1 MSGVITPSGA
11 KSKLALGLQSA
22 FGTHTK
28 GTHIAEYR
36 SGGLRAA
43 RANAYSQALRD
54 TPSTR
59 IKGQVTDFEA
69 SGSINLELTP
79 EGIFP
84 MVLTSLLGAPTSTTY
99 YADVTGSPTTWA
111 VGTTYAEDAKVL
123 RNSYYYTSV
132 ANGNVGHDP
141 ACDAAGTYWTAVP
154 DVTSGITAN
163 LRAYK
168 HVWKHNWNQRYIS
181 SHQLKGS
188 AIESFVDAIIS
199 SFSMS
204 VSKGTRDVISASI
217 DARACNAFIADEWTD
232 VVESGAGAD
241 TLPPWSAVHGK
252 ILLNDI
258 STSSFREFSFGV
270 NRSLSDKQVLNGY
283 LGPAGFN
290 HGASETSG
298 SLNAYFDSEDN
309 LYSFM
314 GHASAY
320 TKPAG
325 FTGDLV
331 YQDVKLQLSY
341 KTPGA
346 GGSPLTYENKLEI
359 HFPNCLFGAVEQPVN
374 GREEIMQSIV
384 LEPCYDTTEETDV
397 IITLWNRQTNAS
409 ILTSGATITP
419 PCSAVQQV

>member
-69 SGSINLELTP
+69 SGSVNLELTP
-79 EGIFP
+79 EGTMP
-84 MVLTSLLGAPTSTTY
+84 LVLTSLLGAPTSTTY

-132 ANGNVGHDP
+132 AGSNVGNDP
-141 ACDAAGTYWTAVP
+141 ACDPDGVYWTPVP

-163 LRAYK
+163 LRAYG
-168 HVWKHNWNQRYIS
+168 HVWKHNWNQKYIS
-181 SHQLKGS
+181 SHQLKGTT
-188 AIESFVDAIIS
+188 IESFVDAIIS

-217 DARACNAFIADEWTD
+217 DARACNAFIADAWDD

-241 TLPPWSAVHGK
+241 TLAPWTAVHGRV
-252 ILLNDI
+252 LVDDEVGA
-258 STSSFREFSFGV
+258 SFREFSFGI

-290 HGASETSG
+290 HGASEVSG
-298 SLNAYFDSEDN
+298 SLNAYFDSEEN
-309 LYSFM
+309 LYAFM
-314 GHASAY
+314 GHSSAY

-331 YQDVKLQLSY
+331 YKSVKLILSY
-341 KTPGA
+341 KTAGA

-397 IITLWNRQTNAS
+397 IVTLYNRQTNAS
-409 ILTSGATITP
+409 ILTSGTTITP